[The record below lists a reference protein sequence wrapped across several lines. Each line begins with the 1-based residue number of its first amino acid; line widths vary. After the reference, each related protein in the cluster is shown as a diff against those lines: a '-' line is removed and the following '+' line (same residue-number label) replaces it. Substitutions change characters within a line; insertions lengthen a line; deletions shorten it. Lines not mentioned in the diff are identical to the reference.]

1 MHVLIVEDDP
11 MVEFIHRNYLEKSNK
26 FSAIYSANSLQAA
39 QEILDSKS
47 VDLLLLDIHLK
58 DGNGL
63 DLLSHIRKLTQSLE
77 VIVITAASEAKTV
90 EKGLHFGVVDYLIKP
105 FTNERFQE
113 SLSLFFQRKQTL
125 AQTSLMQAA
134 IDQLVKGD
142 SKSSKMQPAKTESL
156 DKGLVMDTLSRIKET
171 INRLPQPFTIQ
182 ELAEKS
188 GFSHVSVRKYIV
200 YLEEQHELTSQVIYT
215 KIGRPYKIYTALIQ
229 PGKHRS

>member
-1 MHVLIVEDDP
+1 
-11 MVEFIHRNYLEKSNK
+11 
-26 FSAIYSANSLQAA
+26 
-39 QEILDSKS
+39 
-47 VDLLLLDIHLK
+47 
-58 DGNGL
+58 
-63 DLLSHIRKLTQSLE
+63 
-77 VIVITAASEAKTV
+77 
-90 EKGLHFGVVDYLIKP
+90 
-105 FTNERFQE
+105 
-113 SLSLFFQRKQTL
+113 
-125 AQTSLMQAA
+125 MQAA

-156 DKGLVMDTLSRIKET
+156 EKGLVMDTLIRIKET
-171 INRLPQPFTIQ
+171 ISHLPQPFTIQ

>member
-156 DKGLVMDTLSRIKET
+156 EKGLVMDTLIRIKET
-171 INRLPQPFTIQ
+171 ISHLPQPFTIQ
-182 ELAEKS
+182 ELAEKVA
-188 GFSHVSVRKYIV
+188 FHMCQ
-200 YLEEQHELTSQVIYT
+200 LESTSST
-215 KIGRPYKIYTALIQ
+215 
-229 PGKHRS
+229 

>member
-26 FSAIYSANSLQAA
+26 FSAIYSDNSLQAA

-134 IDQLVKGD
+134 IDPLVKGD
-142 SKSSKMQPAKTESL
+142 SKSSKMKPAKTESL
-156 DKGLVMDTLSRIKET
+156 DKGLVMDTLIRIKET
-171 INRLPQPFTIQ
+171 ISHLPQPFTIQ

>member
-11 MVEFIHRNYLEKSNK
+11 MVEFIHRHYLEKSNK

-142 SKSSKMQPAKTESL
+142 SKSSKIQPAKTESL

-182 ELAEKS
+182 ELAETVA
-188 GFSHVSVRKYIV
+188 FHMCQ
-200 YLEEQHELTSQVIYT
+200 LESTRSEEHTSELQS
-215 KIGRPYKIYTALIQ
+215 PLN
-229 PGKHRS
+229 